1 MLTELVDPLQSFT
14 EGLPPALQ
22 WAGVALIA
30 AIPFVE
36 SYFGSTIG
44 VLTGLNPSVAVPAA
58 IVGNV
63 VSMVIIVSLAGKGR
77 DLATGGST
85 RGEEGG
91 RHARLRRAFNR
102 WGVPGV
108 SLLGQTML
116 PSQITSAAMVGFGA
130 DRRAVI
136 LWQCVSITLWG
147 VAFGALAA
155 SGVALL
161 G

>member
-1 MLTELVDPLQSFT
+1 MLDALQNFT

-22 WAGVALIA
+22 WAGIALVS

-44 VLTGLNPSVAVPAA
+44 VLAGLHPAVAVAA
-58 IVGNV
+58 AVVGNV
-63 VSMVIIVSLAGKGR
+63 VSMLLFVTLAGTGR
-77 DLATGGST
+77 ALATSGA
-85 RGEEGG
+85 EEESP
-91 RHARLRRAFNR
+91 RRRRFRRAFDR

-116 PSQITSAAMVGFGA
+116 PSQVTSALMVGLGA

-136 LWQCVSITLWG
+136 GWQCVSIVLWG
-147 VAFGALAA
+147 VLFGALA
-155 SGVALL
+155 SQGVQLL
-161 G
+161 R